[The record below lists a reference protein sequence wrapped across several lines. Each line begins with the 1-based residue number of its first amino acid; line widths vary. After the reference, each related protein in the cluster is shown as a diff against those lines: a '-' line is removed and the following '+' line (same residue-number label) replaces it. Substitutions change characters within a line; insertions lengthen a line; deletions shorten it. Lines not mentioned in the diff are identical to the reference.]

1 MTVEEKAAQL
11 FIVTPEQLSGTGLVL
26 QADEAFREGLQ
37 NKPVCGITYF
47 GGNVENAGQTKALLA
62 DTQAQARE
70 LGVMPLLLCVDEE
83 GGMVQRIGGKSGFDA
98 PFIESAS
105 DIGAT
110 GDVSVARWCRPME
123 GSSRM

>member
-47 GGNVENAGQTKALLA
+47 GGNVENAGQSKALLA
-62 DTQAQARE
+62 DTQSQARE
-70 LGVMPLLLCVDEE
+70 LGVMPLLLCVD
-83 GGMVQRIGGKSGFDA
+83 
-98 PFIESAS
+98 
-105 DIGAT
+105 
-110 GDVSVARWCRPME
+110 
-123 GSSRM
+123 